1 MTMKKLILA
10 AFLLAGLQACT
21 VARTA
26 GSVAVGTG
34 QLALGAVDVVL

>member
-1 MTMKKLILA
+1 MK
-10 AFLLAGLQACT
+10 LLTLMVLLLGLQACT

-26 GSVAVGTG
+26 GNVAVGTG

>member
-1 MTMKKLILA
+1 MRKL
-10 AFLLAGLQACT
+10 FLICGALYPLQACT

-26 GSVAVGTG
+26 GNVAVGTG